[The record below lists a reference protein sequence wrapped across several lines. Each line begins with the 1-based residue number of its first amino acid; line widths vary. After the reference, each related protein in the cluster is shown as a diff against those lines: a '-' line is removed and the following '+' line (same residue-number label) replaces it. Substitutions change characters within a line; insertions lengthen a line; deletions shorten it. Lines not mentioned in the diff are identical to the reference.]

1 MGAEAG
7 KHARRVRSTGLE
19 VRGPAV
25 REHTDK
31 GRWPRMAGTRQALIG
46 PESGLSCKARQGGRP
61 GSRLLCDS
69 RNTVTCLSDTIPYHP
84 AYRSVLL

>member
-1 MGAEAG
+1 
-7 KHARRVRSTGLE
+7 
-19 VRGPAV
+19 
-25 REHTDK
+25 
-31 GRWPRMAGTRQALIG
+31 MAGTRQALIG